1 MKLSAEPF
9 LKKPSHEY
17 IPAPGCKTATY
28 ICAVV
33 TQLVKHNI
41 IIFTDPVEFIVD
53 MYDTMENLIVGD
65 PYEIKCEISTN
76 LKINS
81 GLINFTWIGP
91 NNETIVTNNRTNV
104 TTTTSIGKNHT
115 SILQF
120 LYLSENDHGLYT
132 CLVTLLNVTDS
143 AHLELEEAS
152 SK

>member
-9 LKKPSHEY
+9 LKKPSYEY

-33 TQLVKHNI
+33 TQLVKRI

-53 MYDTMENLIVGD
+53 MYDTMENPTVGD

-76 LKINS
+76 LIINS
-81 GLINFTWIGP
+81 GLINYTWIGP
-91 NNETIVTNNRTNV
+91 NNETIVTHNRINV

-120 LYLSENDHGLYT
+120 LYLSENDHGLYI
-132 CLVTLLNVTDS
+132 CLVTLLNVTDF
-143 AHLELEEAS
+143 ALL
-152 SK
+152 